1 MCWPRSTGHWSLRT
15 LLVRLTKI
23 GAKVVRHARYTCF
36 QMIEMS
42 KHGDMFAA
50 ILKRIRRPLR
60 PVPV

>member
-1 MCWPRSTGHWSLRT
+1 LQ
-15 LLVRLTKI
+15 VRLIKI

-36 QMIEMS
+36 RMTEVS

-60 PVPV
+60 TAPV